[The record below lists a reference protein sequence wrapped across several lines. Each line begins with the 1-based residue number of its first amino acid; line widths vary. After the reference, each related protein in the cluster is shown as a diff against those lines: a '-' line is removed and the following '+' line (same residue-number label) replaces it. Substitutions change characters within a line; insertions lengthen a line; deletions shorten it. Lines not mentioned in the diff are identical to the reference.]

1 VVLHQKP
8 PLVTLLGGVGVLVV
22 GTSLSTQA
30 HYLLNV
36 HCNALSIPPTIKH
49 TTVAALAAASLQVR
63 SNCVP
68 IEHREKLLPSFKC
81 TMDLCII
88 YIIR

>member
-1 VVLHQKP
+1 MLMGVPGLGSRGLLNQKP
-8 PLVTLLGGVGVLVV
+8 PLVTLLGGAGVLVV

-36 HCNALSIPPTIKH
+36 HCNALSIPPTIKQ

-68 IEHREKLLPSFKC
+68 V
-81 TMDLCII
+81 
-88 YIIR
+88 